1 MTMANDEQAEFW
13 SAMAPTW
20 AELEDRLEEVAGP
33 PGRMAMEHLVLR
45 PGQRVVDLGCG
56 TGRTTVELASRVS
69 PGGEAV
75 GVDIAAGM
83 LDRGRERA
91 AGLGLANVEFRQA
104 DVQVHDLGEG
114 AFDAAYSRFG
124 VMFFK
129 DPVAAFGNV
138 RRAFRPGASLSF
150 VCWQSVFDNEW
161 MLIPGA
167 AAMSVIGGAPPAPS
181 PEEPGPFSLAD
192 PSRVVA
198 VLGAAGFDQVEVSPQ
213 SDRLEIDEARIPE
226 VARASS
232 RVGFV
237 ADALKDAD
245 DETRERVVAAIE
257 EAWRARVQDGAVHA
271 TRGFHLVSARA

>member
-1 MTMANDEQAEFW
+1 MTMANEEQAGFW

-20 AELEDRLEEVAGP
+20 VELEDRLEEVAGP
-33 PGRMAMEHLVLR
+33 PGRMAMELLALR

-75 GVDIAAGM
+75 GVDIAPGM

-91 AGLGLANVEFRQA
+91 KGLGLANVDFRQA

-124 VMFFK
+124 VMFFR
-129 DPVAAFGNV
+129 DPAAAFGNV
-138 RRAFRPGASLSF
+138 RRALRPGAVLSF
-150 VCWQSVFDNEW
+150 VCWQTVFDNEW

-167 AAMSVIGGAPPAPS
+167 AAMSVLGGVPPVPS

-192 PSRVVA
+192 PNRIRT
-198 VLGAAGFDQVEVSPQ
+198 VLAAAGFDQVEVSPR
-213 SDRLEIDEARIPE
+213 SDRVVIEEALIPE
-226 VARASS
+226 VSRTSS

-237 ADALKDAD
+237 GEALKDAD
-245 DETRERVVAAIE
+245 DETRERVVTAIE
-257 EAWRARVQDGAVHA
+257 EAWQARVEDGALHA